1 MAFDLSSIPIDVLSA
16 FCRKWDI
23 VRLEV
28 FGSALRDDFGPQSDL
43 DLLVT
48 FDPSARRSLFDL
60 AEAEQE
66 LGSLLGRKVDLVTR
80 AGIERSRNWIRRREI
95 LDSAR
100 LLYAA

>member
-1 MAFDLSSIPIDVLSA
+1 MQFRYENLSPDRLA
-16 FCRKWDI
+16 EFCQRWDI

-28 FGSALRDDFGPQSDL
+28 FGSALRDDFRADSDI

-48 FDPSARRSLFDL
+48 FAPNSKRSLFDL
-60 AEAEQE
+60 VAAEEE
-66 LGSLLGRKVDLVTR
+66 LSQMLGRKVDLVTR

-100 LLYAA
+100 ELYAA

>member
-1 MAFDLSSIPIDVLSA
+1 MAFELNSIPSDLLSA
-16 FCRKWDI
+16 FCRKWDV

-28 FGSALRDDFGPQSDL
+28 FGSALRDDFGPESDL
-43 DLLVT
+43 DFLVT
-48 FDPSARRSLFDL
+48 FDPIARRSLFDL

-66 LGSLLGRKVDLVTR
+66 LASLLGRRVDLVTR

-95 LDSAR
+95 LETAR